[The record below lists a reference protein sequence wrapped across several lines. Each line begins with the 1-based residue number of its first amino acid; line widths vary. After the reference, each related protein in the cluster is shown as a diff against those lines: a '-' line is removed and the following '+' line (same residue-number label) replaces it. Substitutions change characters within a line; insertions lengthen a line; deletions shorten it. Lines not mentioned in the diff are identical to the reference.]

1 MHVCARVCMCVCMY
15 LGGEARGQHLEPFP
29 VTPQLTLFEESSLTT
44 LGTGCLANRA
54 QAPAPGSLPQVQ
66 TLQVRI
72 YVPSHL
78 CPVHT
83 NVPCTPMSRAHLC
96 PVHILKTLTQDL
108 LLVLHA
114 LPTHL
119 PPRPPIFK
127 EKKQEK
133 YYLHVREDNSVHNFK
148 HFQFKSKQKVTALLR
163 SDSQAISPPFPP
175 HVKCISKW
183 ISEYPQLCN

>member
-1 MHVCARVCMCVCMY
+1 MCVHVCACVFACTWVGRPEVNIWS
-15 LGGEARGQHLEPFP
+15 LSLSLPSSRSLRKVLSLHLELAVWLIGPRH
-29 VTPQLTLFEESSLTT
+29 QL
-44 LGTGCLANRA
+44 
-54 QAPAPGSLPQVQ
+54 QAPVPG
-66 TLQVRI
+66 TDTTGA
-72 YVPSHL
+72 HL
-78 CPVHT
+78 CPI
-83 NVPCTPMSRAHLC
+83 TPMSRAHLC

-163 SDSQAISPPFPP
+163 SDSQAISLPFPP